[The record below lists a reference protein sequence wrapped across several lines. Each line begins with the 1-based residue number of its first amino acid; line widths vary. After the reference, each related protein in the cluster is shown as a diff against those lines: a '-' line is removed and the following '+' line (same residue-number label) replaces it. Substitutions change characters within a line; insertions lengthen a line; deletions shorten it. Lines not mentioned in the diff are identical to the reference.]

1 MSAWWSQRFWIDH
14 DRGECCFC
22 RWCLT
27 DLLKTIQ
34 ESIKKAG
41 FEPQL
46 RSQDYTFR
54 EIPEGIEEQVINY

>member
-1 MSAWWSQRFWIDH
+1 MLFLPLVPHRF
-14 DRGECCFC
+14 
-22 RWCLT
+22 T
-27 DLLKTIQ
+27 SKTIQ

-46 RSQDYTFR
+46 RSQDYTR